1 MAGRLAMNRTMI
13 VGSPR
18 ADGRSA
24 HLAQQIFE
32 AYIEDCPEDGVSMIS
47 LAGVDIAP
55 CMGCDACKAV
65 RFVEADSTEDGQDAG
80 ETSTEAV
87 RVAAESDASRHVC
100 VLDDEMAE
108 VRKLLD
114 AADELIVIAPLYFA
128 GAPAQMKALMD
139 RLQPYFWS
147 DIRRSDVRRPM
158 ELHIVGEGGNPYGY
172 DALVTTV
179 RSAFGAVGF
188 RLVRLLDW
196 VGKIGDD
203 GDILSEAE
211 ETLFQDALK

>member
-1 MAGRLAMNRTMI
+1 MNRTII

-32 AYIEDCPEDGVSMIS
+32 AYIEDRPEDGVSMIS

-55 CMGCDACKAV
+55 CMGCDACKSVSADASEPSGEDEQ
-65 RFVEADSTEDGQDAG
+65 EANGALL
-80 ETSTEAV
+80 EAI
-87 RVAAESDASRHVC
+87 RVAATSDAHRHLC
-100 VLDDEMAE
+100 VLDDGMTE

-114 AADELIVIAPLYFA
+114 ASDELIVVSPLYFA

-139 RLQPYFWS
+139 RLQPYYWS
-147 DIRRSDVRRPM
+147 DIRTSDIRRPM

-172 DALVTTV
+172 DALTTTV

-203 GDILSEAE
+203 GEILSEAD
-211 ETLFQDALK
+211 ETLFEDPLK